1 MYRLNKKRSP
11 VRLVLI
17 VVATVLLCCV
27 VLLLLFGDLG
37 RLGLAPCTA
46 GREGAAEGV
55 SGGAKELLETRN
67 FEASPKAM
75 EDLKGG
81 AVDERLVATLQ
92 TVANTHRIC
101 VDAFKA
107 GHYFLPGVEDGP
119 LIPAGY
125 GDAGGLPNTHYYG
138 RAADIR
144 RVDGKPVRGNGTDP
158 EVLDVG
164 EILAGIPPRDRPDQ
178 IIGPQS
184 WAEALGRSR
193 QEGWILDPDQLKLH
207 ESHLHIGYIS
217 GEGTLNVR

>member
-37 RLGLAPCTA
+37 RLALAPCTA

-55 SGGAKELLETRN
+55 SGGVKELLETRN
-67 FEASPKAM
+67 FEASSKAM

-144 RVDGKPVRGNGTDP
+144 RVDFYPSFMDACWVDGEQVWVREGDFYG
-158 EVLDVG
+158 
-164 EILAGIPPRDRPDQ
+164 
-178 IIGPQS
+178 
-184 WAEALGRSR
+184 
-193 QEGWILDPDQLKLH
+193 GWITSDIVGPFK
-207 ESHLHIGYIS
+207 G
-217 GEGTLNVR
+217 GPGTWGWQD